1 MTALDSLERRDIYER
16 RTSIQATQFPI
27 ITLLGVC
34 VRYDRRRQPDRR
46 VALIEVDERKLQKD
60 TFDFIF
66 LDIRTS

>member
-1 MTALDSLERRDIYER
+1 MASLNPLERRDVNER

-27 ITLLGVC
+27 ITRLGVC

-46 VALIEVDERKLQKD
+46 VSLIEVDERKLQED

-66 LDIRTS
+66 SKFKT

>member
-66 LDIRTS
+66 SRYKN